1 MEDTTTVLSHLK
13 VPIPFLKPRPVRTDS
28 EMMRMIHLTVRDILW
43 STNSIPG
50 GAKEQAP
57 SERFLVIC

>member
-13 VPIPFLKPRPVRTDS
+13 VPIPFLKPRPVHTDS

-43 STNSIPG
+43 STNSILWG
-50 GAKEQAP
+50 SKGAGA
-57 SERFLVIC
+57 F